1 MHNLI
6 LTQAIADTV
15 RTPAVI
21 LTETIANVIKTPAD
35 ELITGAIDYLIQGGT
50 KILAAILIYLIGA
63 WIIRKTRNIIR
74 IVLKKRNID
83 ESLCTFL
90 LSCYSLVLFAILIV
104 TTISILG
111 IDTTSFVALLAG
123 SGLAIG
129 MALSGTLQN
138 FAGGIMILLF
148 KPFKI
153 GDYIEAQ
160 GHEGKVI
167 SIEITTTH
175 IATVDNKTIILPNG
189 ALSNG
194 SIENYSTSGIRRCDW
209 SIGISY
215 GSDVAVAK
223 KLILDIIKEN
233 STVLNSPEKPFAA
246 LSTLGDSA
254 VIIAARAWV
263 NSSDYW
269 SLYFKV
275 NEEIYNRLPQNNI
288 SFPFPQMDIH
298 VKEFPGKIA

>member
-1 MHNLI
+1 MFNF
-6 LTQAIADTV
+6 LTVQNQADSLKA
-15 RTPAVI
+15 PAEM
-21 LTETIANVIKTPAD
+21 LTETITSVINTPMD
-35 ELITGAIDYLIQGGT
+35 QLISKGLDYTIQAGT
-50 KILAAILIYLIGA
+50 KIIAAIIIYLVGA
-63 WIIRKTRNIIR
+63 WIIKKTKNIIKK
-74 IVLKKRNID
+74 IFDKRNID
-83 ESLCTFL
+83 KSLGSFL
-90 LSCYSLVLFAILIV
+90 ISCYSLVLSAILII

-160 GHEGKVI
+160 GYEGKVI

-175 IATVDNKTIILPNG
+175 ITTVDNKTIILPNG

-194 SIENYSTSGIRRCDW
+194 TINNFSTSGIRRCDW

-215 GSDVAVAK
+215 GCDVAIAK
-223 KLILDIIKEN
+223 KLILEIIKEN
-233 STVLNSPEKPFAA
+233 NTVLSVPEEPFAA
-246 LSTLGDSA
+246 LSALGDSA
-254 VIIAARAWV
+254 VVIVARAWV
-263 NSSDYW
+263 SSGDYW
-269 SLYFKV
+269 PLYFKV
-275 NEEIYNRLPQNNI
+275 NEEIYNRLPQNGI